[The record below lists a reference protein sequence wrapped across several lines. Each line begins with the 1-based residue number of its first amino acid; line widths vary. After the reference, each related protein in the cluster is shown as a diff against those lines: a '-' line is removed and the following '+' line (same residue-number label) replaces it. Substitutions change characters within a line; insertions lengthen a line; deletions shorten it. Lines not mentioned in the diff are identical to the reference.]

1 MFPYTRAIFLSPLLA
16 TASDFIAT
24 LDPSLTFSLPLN
36 FQQNASSSFL
46 ATNTSSPHETQQ
58 LAKAANHG
66 AIAFSQEFIDLFPA
80 NASLQLV
87 AEKKQPFAAEI
98 GAWDCHRD
106 QVWLT
111 GPTINGTSH
120 LEMLDLNS
128 SVVSQPKTSIPVPN
142 PNGGFYSDGI
152 VYVASDGDYNIP
164 PAIYSVNTT
173 TLETKIVVNS
183 YFGLRLNGPND
194 IAVVSKGGNKYLF
207 FTDDPLSALYN
218 NGQLPTL
225 PDAVWRF
232 DFNAQSLLPV
242 IDRADISVANGIRA
256 NREGTKLYVTD
267 TPDPLTTG
275 VNGTASSAIY
285 VFDLDVDAQPSNRK
299 LFGFA
304 ERGISDGIH
313 IDDAGRVWTGE
324 ADGIFVRS
332 PQGRILGFVNAQAIL
347 SEEEM
352 VQGYMLENFAL
363 AGNKLVVFAVDKIW
377 VVELAKS
384 VVAC

>member
-1 MFPYTRAIFLSPLLA
+1 MFRYTPVIFFPLLA
-16 TASDFIAT
+16 TALNFIAT
-24 LDPSLTFSLPLN
+24 LDPTLTFSLPLD
-36 FQQNASSSFL
+36 FQQNASTSFL

-58 LAKAANHG
+58 LARGAHHG
-66 AIAFSQEFIDLFPA
+66 AIAFSQEFSDLFPA
-80 NASLQLV
+80 DASLQLV

-111 GPTINGTSH
+111 GPTINGTNY

-142 PNGGFYSDGI
+142 PNGGFYTDGI
-152 VYVASDGDYNIP
+152 V
-164 PAIYSVNTT
+164 VNTT

-194 IAVVSKGGNKYLF
+194 IAVVSKGDNKYLF

-225 PDAVWRF
+225 PDAAWRF
-232 DFNAQSLLPV
+232 DFNTKSLLPV

-275 VNGTASSAIY
+275 ANGTASSAIY
-285 VFDLDVDAQPSNRK
+285 VFDLDVDAQPSNRR

-332 PQGRILGFVNAQAIL
+332 ARGRILGFINAQAVL

-352 VQGYMLENFAL
+352 AQGYMLENFAL

-377 VVELAKS
+377 VVELAES